1 MNGNSVIIIILIA
14 VAITSFFIS
23 LVLNK
28 EEKTITN
35 TLISSGIALILS
47 GIPTFEELI
56 LGIIAAL
63 FKTQL
68 VQTEGSY
75 LFRVLIGFLLIILGV
90 FFFFF
95 FKKRIYVLNM
105 YGIAAKKNIVDPKS
119 AKDLKLAEY
128 KIKEQVVNFTPF
140 FEGNAMTQKMNNSI
154 CEQINE
160 ETKRFSA
167 KASEQ
172 KESCFTG
179 MAPIPYTVYAGTL
192 LEEAKIY
199 RYFEY
204 NNKSNGGYYYELKKA
219 KNKKGKTYPKLN
231 LTFPEKPD
239 TAAQE
244 VVLAISITHN
254 VRDEDV
260 SQFNTDVVRL
270 SLDKPEDN
278 IIKFKQQLENYK
290 SIIQNVLETDLTD
303 TYPQLRVIHIAA
315 SIPSCMSI
323 EIGKTIGLKTNRLK
337 SIVVHHYMSSMD
349 KPYTFGLYVNG
360 DKKGQLYK

>member
-1 MNGNSVIIIILIA
+1 MTGNSIIIIVLIA
-14 VAITSFFIS
+14 VAIISFSIS

-35 TLISSGIALILS
+35 TLIASGIALIMS

-63 FKTQL
+63 FKFQL
-68 VQTEGSY
+68 IQTEGSY
-75 LFRVLIGFLLIILGV
+75 IFRVVIGVILIILGV
-90 FFFFF
+90 FLYFKI
-95 FKKRIYVLNM
+95 KKRIYVLNM
-105 YGIAAKKNIVDPKS
+105 YGIAARKNIDDSKS

-128 KIKEQVVNFTPF
+128 KIKEKVINFIPF
-140 FEGNAMTQKMNNSI
+140 FEGTAMSQKMNKSI

-160 ETKRFSA
+160 ETNRFSA

-192 LEEAKIY
+192 LEEAKIS

-204 NNKSNGGYYYELKKA
+204 SNKSNGGYYYELKKA

-290 SIIQNVLETDLTD
+290 SIIQNVLETELTD